1 MKSKIVIL
9 SAYHRAQ
16 WLANEMKSKGH
27 EVVYLDFSE
36 RLGGLSPEAWIA
48 PFGYFQ
54 TKKINYSQNVWLSE
68 GTSTGT
74 ITNGFTVLSEKGPIE
89 FQGPLNRLSFKRY
102 NIDQDELDY
111 LRASITMSDE
121 AYQKF
126 KNHFIGKSFEETWL
140 LHLSHQLASQ
150 TYFENAFAIKN
161 KNRSLPMTEGWS
173 VRTLSRRGAQ
183 ETLQMSKDKGVD
195 VHSVKA
201 LKTVKANGSELQMIQ
216 ISDSKDN
223 AKDITGDI
231 FINFLSQE
239 ELFAIHPTTY
249 SNLVEGE
256 PVSSDWFW
264 TRYRF
269 FTNQNDVTEILPQSF
284 CMIEDRFMP
293 WTHHNLMMIH
303 RGLRAHEFIAWV
315 RIPSNYRLQ
324 QNMLENVGAEI
335 HRVFTEKFIGIK
347 IQQMELPLECL
358 ATEFQVQA
366 PHLPI
371 YSQSKLSELREPKHK
386 NFMWCGPEKWER
398 LDTSFLLDY
407 QIKILDLIE
416 GEQDKQGIH
425 RRRGRDSEIYS

>member
-1 MKSKIVIL
+1 MKPKIVIL
-9 SAYHRAQ
+9 SAYHRSQ
-16 WLANEMKSKGH
+16 WLANELKSKGY
-27 EVVYLDFSE
+27 EVSYLDFSQ

-68 GTSTGT
+68 GTATST
-74 ITNGFTVLSEKGPIE
+74 ITNGFTILSEKGPIE
-89 FQGPLNRLSFKRY
+89 FQGPLNKLSFKRY
-102 NIDQDELDY
+102 KVDQDELDY
-111 LRASITMSDE
+111 LRASVTMNDE
-121 AYQKF
+121 AYEKF
-126 KNHFIGKSFEETWL
+126 KHHFLGVSFDESWL

-150 TYFENAFAIKN
+150 TYYENAFAIRN
-161 KNRSLPMTEGWS
+161 KNRSLPLTETWS

-183 ETLQMSKDKGVD
+183 ETLQMSNDKGVD
-195 VHSVKA
+195 VQYVKA
-201 LKTVKANGSELQMIQ
+201 LKGIKIEGGELKALQ
-216 ISDSKDN
+216 ISDQKDNSKDI
-223 AKDITGDI
+223 AGDL

-239 ELFAIHPTTY
+239 ELSSVHAASYGQLID
-249 SNLVEGE
+249 GE
-256 PVSSDWFW
+256 PVTCDWFW

-293 WTHHNLMMIH
+293 WTHHNLMLVH

-324 QNMLENVGAEI
+324 QNMLENVGKEI
-335 HRVFTEKFIGIK
+335 HRVFTEKFIGMK
-347 IQQMELPLECL
+347 VQQMELPLECL

-371 YSQSKLSELREPKHK
+371 YSQSKLEKMNMPKTK
-386 NFMWCGPEKWER
+386 NLMWCGPEVWER
-398 LDTSFLLDY
+398 LDTSYLLDY
-407 QIKILDLIE
+407 QQEILQKIQ

>member
-16 WLANEMKSKGH
+16 WLANELKSKGYN
-27 EVVYLDFSE
+27 VAYLDFSQK
-36 RLGGLSPEAWIA
+36 LGGLSPEAWIA
-48 PFGYFQ
+48 PFGHFQ
-54 TKKINYSQNVWLSE
+54 TTKINYSQNVWLSE
-68 GTSTGT
+68 GTTVNQ
-74 ITNGFTVLSEKGPIE
+74 IPNGFTILSEQGPIE

-126 KNHFIGKSFEETWL
+126 KNHFVGKSFKETWL
-140 LHLSHQLASQ
+140 LHLGHQLASQ
-150 TYFENAFAIKN
+150 TFCENAFAIKN
-161 KNRSLPMTEGWS
+161 KNRSLPMTEAWS

-183 ETLQMSKDKGVD
+183 ETLQMSHDKGVE
-195 VHSVKA
+195 VYAVKA
-201 LKTVKANGSELQMIQ
+201 LKDIKASGSEVKSITIL
-216 ISDSKDN
+216 DN
-223 AKDITGDI
+223 KENTKEIEGQI
-231 FINFLSQE
+231 FISFLSQE
-239 ELFAIHPTTY
+239 ELSVIHNKSY
-249 SNLVEGE
+249 AVVFDSEA
-256 PVSSDWFW
+256 VSSDWFW

-269 FTNQNDVTEILPQSF
+269 FTNQNDVTEILPQAF
-284 CMIEDRFMP
+284 CLIEDRYMP

-324 QNMLENVGAEI
+324 QMRLERVGEEI
-335 HRVFTEKFIGIK
+335 QRVFREKFAGIQ
-347 IQQMELPLECL
+347 IQQVELPLECL
-358 ATEFQVQA
+358 ATEFQIHA

-371 YSQSKLSELREPKHK
+371 YSKEKLDQIKKPKQK
-386 NFMWCGPEKWER
+386 NMIWCGPEAWER

-407 QIKILDLIE
+407 QTRILNQIL
-416 GEQDKQGIH
+416 GEEDKQGIH

>member
-16 WLANEMKSKGH
+16 WLANELKSKGY
-27 EVVYLDFSE
+27 EVVYLDFSQK
-36 RLGGLSPEAWIA
+36 LGGLSPEAWIA

-68 GTSTGT
+68 GTAIST
-74 ITNGFTVLSEKGPIE
+74 ITNGFTILCEQGPIE

-102 NIDQDELDY
+102 KVDQDELDY
-111 LRASITMSDE
+111 LRASVTMNDE

-126 KNHFIGKSFEETWL
+126 KNHFVGMSFEETWL
-140 LHLSHQLASQ
+140 LHLGHQLASQ
-150 TYFENAFAIKN
+150 TYFENAFGIRN
-161 KNRSLPMTEGWS
+161 KNRTLPLTETWS

-183 ETLQMSKDKGVD
+183 ETLQMSHDKGVN
-195 VHSVKA
+195 VHVVKG
-201 LKTVKANGSELQMIQ
+201 LKEVKTSGSEVKSISITDEKENNLEIQ
-216 ISDSKDN
+216 
-223 AKDITGDI
+223 GEM

-239 ELFAIHPTTY
+239 ELSAIHAKSY
-249 SNLVEGE
+249 NEFIDGD
-256 PVSSDWFW
+256 PVTSDWFW

-293 WTHHNLMMIH
+293 WTHHNLIMVH

-324 QNMLENVGAEI
+324 QNRLETVGEEI
-335 HRVFTEKFIGIK
+335 HRVFTQKFVGIK
-347 IQQMELPLECL
+347 VQQMELPLECL

-371 YSQSKLSELREPKHK
+371 YAQSKLESMKMPKQK
-386 NFMWCGPEKWER
+386 NLMWCGPEVWAR
-398 LDTSFLLDY
+398 LDTSYLLDY
-407 QIKILDLIE
+407 QAQILNLIQ